1 MADLTNDIIQ
11 KIYEIYK
18 QKGYISENSVFDLI
32 IDAGLP
38 LDETDRVIDRL
49 LSMGVLIQ
57 DEPVPVQSEI
67 DDDEENDVDRTQLDY
82 EEIYSRVL
90 EIDPSLD
97 YIIDYV
103 RQVPAPRTHEISNL
117 MVQAKSG
124 NEYARNRII
133 ELMMKIAI
141 KMALNFTERYHTDL
155 GDTIQYAFE
164 GLIIAYD
171 KFEIG
176 RQDNFTT
183 YAPWWI
189 RQNIDRTIDICA
201 GIHTPV
207 HVDEQIK
214 QVSELIDSHYCDSCT
229 QHDVCPNLIKEICDK
244 VEIKEDRAYTYIMFL
259 TPSVSIE
266 ELVENEEEP
275 ADEDAFENMMEAIN
289 AAELK
294 EIVAS
299 VFETLTPKEEKII
312 KMRFGFEDGVER
324 TLEEVGREFG
334 VTRERVRQIEAKAL
348 RKLRHPSR
356 SKRLLGIGQPIRKK
370 VEEKPVVYA
379 NGKTARPETYAEK
392 KKSELEGNI
401 KRKET
406 QETITANQEGSIE
419 DVLIHSNSTYLETDT
434 INEVVSSMR
443 NQFIEEPQ
451 KNEVDDG
458 GIHDTHAVYDDE
470 AIVETEATV
479 FKKRDVE
486 IDLPPETVTQ
496 ETELGYKE
504 SIAEISNHEISAF
517 DLENDFED
525 EPKAEI
531 KIYGEIG
538 TSQEDDIIDNQEIT
552 IDYIIKL
559 LKSEDGILE
568 IIDEV
573 LSKMLIRD
581 RESIRMRL
589 GMCDYPIS
597 SIETVAQRFN
607 ISVEKV
613 IKVDKKFLQH
623 IKNYLSDIIP
633 VKEFVDEENDDI
645 EQVNCSAQ
653 MEAEDDYEYSEEKA
667 KELEVLA
674 NDCDIDAMLELADL
688 YYFNDFDEKALYWY
702 ETAAEFESA
711 DGMYSAGIMYRD
723 GQGTEQNYEKAL
735 EWFLKAAEQ
744 DHPGAINEVGV
755 YYHNQ
760 KNMRGKHTEAIKWY
774 KRAAELGEL
783 HAQCNLGWYYE
794 YGLGCEPDIYLAKK
808 YYELSAEQGFE
819 DAIRYLK
826 RINKKI

>member
-207 HVDEQIK
+207 HIDEQIK
-214 QVSELIDSHYCDSCT
+214 HVSELMDTHYCDSCT
-229 QHDVCPNLIKEICDK
+229 QHDVCPNLIAEICEK
-244 VEIKEDRAYTYIMFL
+244 VEVDEERAFTYIMFL

-275 ADEDAFENMMEAIN
+275 ADAFFFDDMLEEISQR
-289 AAELK
+289 ELK
-294 EIVAS
+294 QTLAS
-299 VFETLTPKEEKII
+299 ILSTLTEKEQKVISMRYGLDDGEEK
-312 KMRFGFEDGVER
+312 
-324 TLEEVGREFG
+324 TLEEVGSEFN
-334 VTRERVRQIEAKAL
+334 VTRERIRQIEAKVL

-356 SKRLLGIGQPIRKK
+356 SRRLKGFLDGPVRTTEEPEKK
-370 VEEKPVVYA
+370 KDEKKPQ
-379 NGKTARPETYAEK
+379 REETYAEK
-392 KKSELEGNI
+392 KKREREEASEYE
-401 KRKET
+401 E
-406 QETITANQEGSIE
+406 
-419 DVLIHSNSTYLETDT
+419 
-434 INEVVSSMR
+434 
-443 NQFIEEPQ
+443 FIEEIP
-451 KNEVDDG
+451 E
-458 GIHDTHAVYDDE
+458 
-470 AIVETEATV
+470 ETEEV
-479 FKKRDVE
+479 
-486 IDLPPETVTQ
+486 
-496 ETELGYKE
+496 
-504 SIAEISNHEISAF
+504 AEPTLA
-517 DLENDFED
+517 
-525 EPKAEI
+525 
-531 KIYGEIG
+531 G
-538 TSQEDDIIDNQEIT
+538 
-552 IDYIIKL
+552 
-559 LKSEDGILE
+559 
-568 IIDEV
+568 
-573 LSKMLIRD
+573 
-581 RESIRMRL
+581 
-589 GMCDYPIS
+589 
-597 SIETVAQRFN
+597 IET
-607 ISVEKV
+607 
-613 IKVDKKFLQH
+613 
-623 IKNYLSDIIP
+623 
-633 VKEFVDEENDDI
+633 DEE
-645 EQVNCSAQ
+645 
-653 MEAEDDYEYSEEKA
+653 YEYSEEKV
-667 KELEVLA
+667 KQLETLA

-702 ETAAEFESA
+702 ETAAEFESVE
-711 DGMYSAGIMYRD
+711 GMYSAGIMYRD

-744 DHPGAINEVGV
+744 EHPGAINEVGV

>member
-1 MADLTNDIIQ
+1 MADLTNEIIQ

-18 QKGYISENSVFDLI
+18 QKGYVSENSVFDLI
-32 IDAGLP
+32 IDAGIP

-57 DEPVPVQSEI
+57 DEPVIVQSEI

-82 EEIYSRVL
+82 EEIFSRVL

-103 RQVPAPRTHEISNL
+103 RQVPAPRTHEIANL

-124 NEYARNRII
+124 NEYARTRII

-207 HVDEQIK
+207 HIDEQIK
-214 QVSELIDSHYCDSCT
+214 HVSELMDTHYCDSCT
-229 QHDVCPNLIKEICDK
+229 QHDVCPNLIAEICEK
-244 VEIKEDRAYTYIMFL
+244 VEVDEERAFTYIMFL

-266 ELVENEEEP
+266 ELVGNEEEP
-275 ADEDAFENMMEAIN
+275 ADAFFFDDMLEEISQR
-289 AAELK
+289 ELK
-294 EIVAS
+294 QTLAS
-299 VFETLTPKEEKII
+299 ILSTLTEKEQKVISMRYGLDDGEEK
-312 KMRFGFEDGVER
+312 
-324 TLEEVGREFG
+324 TLEEVGSEFN
-334 VTRERVRQIEAKAL
+334 VTRERIRQIEAKVL

-356 SKRLLGIGQPIRKK
+356 SRRLKGFLDGPVRTTEEPEKK
-370 VEEKPVVYA
+370 KDEKKPQ
-379 NGKTARPETYAEK
+379 REETYAEK
-392 KKSELEGNI
+392 KKRERE
-401 KRKET
+401 EAA
-406 QETITANQEGSIE
+406 EYEE
-419 DVLIHSNSTYLETDT
+419 
-434 INEVVSSMR
+434 
-443 NQFIEEPQ
+443 FIEEIP
-451 KNEVDDG
+451 E
-458 GIHDTHAVYDDE
+458 
-470 AIVETEATV
+470 ETE
-479 FKKRDVE
+479 E
-486 IDLPPETVTQ
+486 VT
-496 ETELGYKE
+496 
-504 SIAEISNHEISAF
+504 
-517 DLENDFED
+517 
-525 EPKAEI
+525 EPTLA
-531 KIYGEIG
+531 G
-538 TSQEDDIIDNQEIT
+538 
-552 IDYIIKL
+552 
-559 LKSEDGILE
+559 
-568 IIDEV
+568 
-573 LSKMLIRD
+573 
-581 RESIRMRL
+581 
-589 GMCDYPIS
+589 
-597 SIETVAQRFN
+597 IET
-607 ISVEKV
+607 
-613 IKVDKKFLQH
+613 
-623 IKNYLSDIIP
+623 
-633 VKEFVDEENDDI
+633 DEE
-645 EQVNCSAQ
+645 
-653 MEAEDDYEYSEEKA
+653 YEYSEEKV
-667 KELEVLA
+667 KQLEALA

-711 DGMYSAGIMYRD
+711 EGMYSAGIMYRD

-808 YYELSAEQGFE
+808 YYELSAEQGFD
-819 DAIRYLK
+819 DAIKYLK
-826 RINKKI
+826 RLNKKI

>member
-57 DEPVPVQSEI
+57 NEPVPVQSEI

-207 HVDEQIK
+207 HIDEQIK
-214 QVSELIDSHYCDSCT
+214 HVSELMDTHYCDSCT
-229 QHDVCPNLIKEICDK
+229 QHDVCPNLIAEICEK
-244 VEIKEDRAYTYIMFL
+244 VEVDEERAFTYIMFL
-259 TPSVSIE
+259 MPSVSIE

-275 ADEDAFENMMEAIN
+275 ADAFFFDDMLEEISQR
-289 AAELK
+289 ELK
-294 EIVAS
+294 QTLAS
-299 VFETLTPKEEKII
+299 ILSTLTEKEQKVISMRYGLDDGEEK
-312 KMRFGFEDGVER
+312 
-324 TLEEVGREFG
+324 TLEEVGSEFN
-334 VTRERVRQIEAKAL
+334 VTRERIRQIEAKVL

-356 SKRLLGIGQPIRKK
+356 SRRLKGFLDGPVRTTEEPEKK
-370 VEEKPVVYA
+370 KDEKKPQ
-379 NGKTARPETYAEK
+379 REETYAEK
-392 KKSELEGNI
+392 KKRERE
-401 KRKET
+401 EAA
-406 QETITANQEGSIE
+406 EYE
-419 DVLIHSNSTYLETDT
+419 DFV
-434 INEVVSSMR
+434 
-443 NQFIEEPQ
+443 EEIP
-451 KNEVDDG
+451 E
-458 GIHDTHAVYDDE
+458 
-470 AIVETEATV
+470 ETEEVTEPTFAGI
-479 FKKRDVE
+479 E
-486 IDLPPETVTQ
+486 ID
-496 ETELGYKE
+496 
-504 SIAEISNHEISAF
+504 
-517 DLENDFED
+517 
-525 EPKAEI
+525 
-531 KIYGEIG
+531 
-538 TSQEDDIIDNQEIT
+538 
-552 IDYIIKL
+552 
-559 LKSEDGILE
+559 
-568 IIDEV
+568 
-573 LSKMLIRD
+573 
-581 RESIRMRL
+581 
-589 GMCDYPIS
+589 
-597 SIETVAQRFN
+597 
-607 ISVEKV
+607 
-613 IKVDKKFLQH
+613 
-623 IKNYLSDIIP
+623 
-633 VKEFVDEENDDI
+633 EE
-645 EQVNCSAQ
+645 
-653 MEAEDDYEYSEEKA
+653 YEYSEEKV
-667 KELEVLA
+667 KQLEALA

-711 DGMYSAGIMYRD
+711 EGMYSAGIMYRD

-819 DAIRYLK
+819 DAIKYLK

>member
-207 HVDEQIK
+207 HIDEQIK
-214 QVSELIDSHYCDSCT
+214 HVSELMDTHYCDSCT
-229 QHDVCPNLIKEICDK
+229 QHDVCPNLIAEICEK
-244 VEIKEDRAYTYIMFL
+244 VEVDEERAFTYIMFL

-275 ADEDAFENMMEAIN
+275 ADAFFFDDMLEEISQR
-289 AAELK
+289 ELK
-294 EIVAS
+294 QTLAS
-299 VFETLTPKEEKII
+299 ILSTLTEKEQKVISMRYGLDDGEEK
-312 KMRFGFEDGVER
+312 
-324 TLEEVGREFG
+324 TLEEVGSEFN
-334 VTRERVRQIEAKAL
+334 VTRERIRQIEAKVL

-356 SKRLLGIGQPIRKK
+356 SRRL
-370 VEEKPVVYA
+370 
-379 NGKTARPETYAEK
+379 
-392 KKSELEGNI
+392 S
-401 KRKET
+401 
-406 QETITANQEGSIE
+406 
-419 DVLIHSNSTYLETDT
+419 
-434 INEVVSSMR
+434 
-443 NQFIEEPQ
+443 
-451 KNEVDDG
+451 
-458 GIHDTHAVYDDE
+458 
-470 AIVETEATV
+470 
-479 FKKRDVE
+479 
-486 IDLPPETVTQ
+486 
-496 ETELGYKE
+496 
-504 SIAEISNHEISAF
+504 
-517 DLENDFED
+517 
-525 EPKAEI
+525 
-531 KIYGEIG
+531 
-538 TSQEDDIIDNQEIT
+538 
-552 IDYIIKL
+552 
-559 LKSEDGILE
+559 
-568 IIDEV
+568 
-573 LSKMLIRD
+573 
-581 RESIRMRL
+581 
-589 GMCDYPIS
+589 
-597 SIETVAQRFN
+597 
-607 ISVEKV
+607 
-613 IKVDKKFLQH
+613 
-623 IKNYLSDIIP
+623 
-633 VKEFVDEENDDI
+633 
-645 EQVNCSAQ
+645 
-653 MEAEDDYEYSEEKA
+653 
-667 KELEVLA
+667 
-674 NDCDIDAMLELADL
+674 
-688 YYFNDFDEKALYWY
+688 
-702 ETAAEFESA
+702 
-711 DGMYSAGIMYRD
+711 
-723 GQGTEQNYEKAL
+723 
-735 EWFLKAAEQ
+735 
-744 DHPGAINEVGV
+744 
-755 YYHNQ
+755 
-760 KNMRGKHTEAIKWY
+760 
-774 KRAAELGEL
+774 
-783 HAQCNLGWYYE
+783 
-794 YGLGCEPDIYLAKK
+794 
-808 YYELSAEQGFE
+808 
-819 DAIRYLK
+819 
-826 RINKKI
+826 

>member
-207 HVDEQIK
+207 HIDEQIK
-214 QVSELIDSHYCDSCT
+214 HVSELMDTHYCDSCT
-229 QHDVCPNLIKEICDK
+229 QHDVCPNLIAEICEK
-244 VEIKEDRAYTYIMFL
+244 VEVDEERAFTYIMFL

-275 ADEDAFENMMEAIN
+275 ADAFFFDDMLEEISQR
-289 AAELK
+289 ELK
-294 EIVAS
+294 QTLAS
-299 VFETLTPKEEKII
+299 ILSTLTEKEQKVISMRYGLDDGEEK
-312 KMRFGFEDGVER
+312 
-324 TLEEVGREFG
+324 TLEEVGSEFN
-334 VTRERVRQIEAKAL
+334 VTRERIRQIEAKVL

-356 SKRLLGIGQPIRKK
+356 SRRLKGFLDGPVRTTEEPEKK
-370 VEEKPVVYA
+370 KDEKKPQ
-379 NGKTARPETYAEK
+379 REETYAEK
-392 KKSELEGNI
+392 KKRE
-401 KRKET
+401 
-406 QETITANQEGSIE
+406 QEEAAEYEEFIE
-419 DVLIHSNSTYLETDT
+419 DIPEETEEVAEPTLAGSETD
-434 INEVVSSMR
+434 
-443 NQFIEEPQ
+443 EE
-451 KNEVDDG
+451 
-458 GIHDTHAVYDDE
+458 
-470 AIVETEATV
+470 
-479 FKKRDVE
+479 
-486 IDLPPETVTQ
+486 
-496 ETELGYKE
+496 
-504 SIAEISNHEISAF
+504 
-517 DLENDFED
+517 
-525 EPKAEI
+525 
-531 KIYGEIG
+531 
-538 TSQEDDIIDNQEIT
+538 
-552 IDYIIKL
+552 
-559 LKSEDGILE
+559 
-568 IIDEV
+568 
-573 LSKMLIRD
+573 
-581 RESIRMRL
+581 
-589 GMCDYPIS
+589 
-597 SIETVAQRFN
+597 
-607 ISVEKV
+607 
-613 IKVDKKFLQH
+613 
-623 IKNYLSDIIP
+623 
-633 VKEFVDEENDDI
+633 
-645 EQVNCSAQ
+645 
-653 MEAEDDYEYSEEKA
+653 YEYSEEKV
-667 KELEVLA
+667 KQLEALA

-688 YYFNDFDEKALYWY
+688 YYFNDLDEKALYWY
-702 ETAAEFESA
+702 ETAGEFESA

-826 RINKKI
+826 RLNKKL

>member
-207 HVDEQIK
+207 HIDEQIK
-214 QVSELIDSHYCDSCT
+214 HVSELMDNHYCDSCT
-229 QHDVCPNLIKEICDK
+229 QHDVCPNLIAEICEK
-244 VEIKEDRAYTYIMFL
+244 VEVDEERAFIYIMFL

-275 ADEDAFENMMEAIN
+275 ADAFFFDDMLEEISQR
-289 AAELK
+289 ELK
-294 EIVAS
+294 QTLAS
-299 VFETLTPKEEKII
+299 ILSTLTEKEQKVISMRYGLDDGEEK
-312 KMRFGFEDGVER
+312 
-324 TLEEVGREFG
+324 TLEEVGSEFN
-334 VTRERVRQIEAKAL
+334 VTRERIRQIEAKVL

-356 SKRLLGIGQPIRKK
+356 SRRLKGFLDGPVRTTEEPEKK
-370 VEEKPVVYA
+370 KDENKPQ
-379 NGKTARPETYAEK
+379 REETYAEK
-392 KKSELEGNI
+392 KKRE
-401 KRKET
+401 
-406 QETITANQEGSIE
+406 QEEAVIE
-419 DVLIHSNSTYLETDT
+419 DIPEEKEEVTEPTLAGIETD
-434 INEVVSSMR
+434 
-443 NQFIEEPQ
+443 EE
-451 KNEVDDG
+451 
-458 GIHDTHAVYDDE
+458 
-470 AIVETEATV
+470 
-479 FKKRDVE
+479 
-486 IDLPPETVTQ
+486 
-496 ETELGYKE
+496 
-504 SIAEISNHEISAF
+504 
-517 DLENDFED
+517 
-525 EPKAEI
+525 
-531 KIYGEIG
+531 
-538 TSQEDDIIDNQEIT
+538 
-552 IDYIIKL
+552 
-559 LKSEDGILE
+559 
-568 IIDEV
+568 
-573 LSKMLIRD
+573 
-581 RESIRMRL
+581 
-589 GMCDYPIS
+589 
-597 SIETVAQRFN
+597 
-607 ISVEKV
+607 
-613 IKVDKKFLQH
+613 
-623 IKNYLSDIIP
+623 
-633 VKEFVDEENDDI
+633 
-645 EQVNCSAQ
+645 
-653 MEAEDDYEYSEEKA
+653 YEYSEEKV
-667 KELEVLA
+667 KQLEALA

-702 ETAAEFESA
+702 ETAGEFESA
-711 DGMYSAGIMYRD
+711 EGMYNAGIMYRD

-760 KNMRGKHTEAIKWY
+760 NNMRGKHTEAIKWY

>member
-207 HVDEQIK
+207 HIDEQIK
-214 QVSELIDSHYCDSCT
+214 HVSELMDTHYCDSCT
-229 QHDVCPNLIKEICDK
+229 QHDVCPNLIAEICEK
-244 VEIKEDRAYTYIMFL
+244 VEVDEERAFIYIMFL

-275 ADEDAFENMMEAIN
+275 ADAFFFDDMLEEISQR
-289 AAELK
+289 ELK
-294 EIVAS
+294 QTLAS
-299 VFETLTPKEEKII
+299 ILSTLTEKEQKVISMRYGLDDGEEK
-312 KMRFGFEDGVER
+312 
-324 TLEEVGREFG
+324 TLEEVGSEFN
-334 VTRERVRQIEAKAL
+334 VTRERIRQIEAKVL

-356 SKRLLGIGQPIRKK
+356 SRRLKGFLDGPVRTTEEPEKK
-370 VEEKPVVYA
+370 KDENKPQ
-379 NGKTARPETYAEK
+379 REETYAEK
-392 KKSELEGNI
+392 KKRE
-401 KRKET
+401 
-406 QETITANQEGSIE
+406 QEE
-419 DVLIHSNSTYLETDT
+419 
-434 INEVVSSMR
+434 
-443 NQFIEEPQ
+443 
-451 KNEVDDG
+451 
-458 GIHDTHAVYDDE
+458 
-470 AIVETEATV
+470 
-479 FKKRDVE
+479 
-486 IDLPPETVTQ
+486 
-496 ETELGYKE
+496 
-504 SIAEISNHEISAF
+504 
-517 DLENDFED
+517 
-525 EPKAEI
+525 
-531 KIYGEIG
+531 
-538 TSQEDDIIDNQEIT
+538 
-552 IDYIIKL
+552 
-559 LKSEDGILE
+559 
-568 IIDEV
+568 
-573 LSKMLIRD
+573 
-581 RESIRMRL
+581 
-589 GMCDYPIS
+589 
-597 SIETVAQRFN
+597 
-607 ISVEKV
+607 
-613 IKVDKKFLQH
+613 
-623 IKNYLSDIIP
+623 
-633 VKEFVDEENDDI
+633 
-645 EQVNCSAQ
+645 
-653 MEAEDDYEYSEEKA
+653 
-667 KELEVLA
+667 
-674 NDCDIDAMLELADL
+674 
-688 YYFNDFDEKALYWY
+688 
-702 ETAAEFESA
+702 AAE
-711 DGMYSAGIMYRD
+711 
-723 GQGTEQNYEKAL
+723 
-735 EWFLKAAEQ
+735 
-744 DHPGAINEVGV
+744 
-755 YYHNQ
+755 
-760 KNMRGKHTEAIKWY
+760 
-774 KRAAELGEL
+774 
-783 HAQCNLGWYYE
+783 
-794 YGLGCEPDIYLAKK
+794 
-808 YYELSAEQGFE
+808 
-819 DAIRYLK
+819 
-826 RINKKI
+826 

>member
-207 HVDEQIK
+207 HIDEQIK
-214 QVSELIDSHYCDSCT
+214 HVSELMDTHYCDSCT
-229 QHDVCPNLIKEICDK
+229 QHDVCPNLIAEICEK
-244 VEIKEDRAYTYIMFL
+244 VEVDEERAFTYIMFL

-275 ADEDAFENMMEAIN
+275 ADAFFFDDMLEEISQR
-289 AAELK
+289 ELK
-294 EIVAS
+294 QTLAS
-299 VFETLTPKEEKII
+299 ILSTLTEKEQKVISMRYGLDDGEEK
-312 KMRFGFEDGVER
+312 
-324 TLEEVGREFG
+324 TLEEVGSEFN
-334 VTRERVRQIEAKAL
+334 VTRERIRQIEAKVL

-356 SKRLLGIGQPIRKK
+356 SRRLKGFLDGPVRTTEEPEKK
-370 VEEKPVVYA
+370 KDEKKPQ
-379 NGKTARPETYAEK
+379 REETYAEK
-392 KKSELEGNI
+392 KKREREEASEYE
-401 KRKET
+401 E
-406 QETITANQEGSIE
+406 
-419 DVLIHSNSTYLETDT
+419 
-434 INEVVSSMR
+434 
-443 NQFIEEPQ
+443 FIEEIP
-451 KNEVDDG
+451 E
-458 GIHDTHAVYDDE
+458 
-470 AIVETEATV
+470 ETEEV
-479 FKKRDVE
+479 
-486 IDLPPETVTQ
+486 
-496 ETELGYKE
+496 
-504 SIAEISNHEISAF
+504 AEPTLA
-517 DLENDFED
+517 
-525 EPKAEI
+525 
-531 KIYGEIG
+531 G
-538 TSQEDDIIDNQEIT
+538 
-552 IDYIIKL
+552 
-559 LKSEDGILE
+559 
-568 IIDEV
+568 
-573 LSKMLIRD
+573 
-581 RESIRMRL
+581 
-589 GMCDYPIS
+589 
-597 SIETVAQRFN
+597 IET
-607 ISVEKV
+607 
-613 IKVDKKFLQH
+613 
-623 IKNYLSDIIP
+623 
-633 VKEFVDEENDDI
+633 DEE
-645 EQVNCSAQ
+645 
-653 MEAEDDYEYSEEKA
+653 YEYSEEKV
-667 KELEVLA
+667 KQLETLA

-711 DGMYSAGIMYRD
+711 EGMYSVGIMYRD

-735 EWFLKAAEQ
+735 EWFLKATEQ
-744 DHPGAINEVGV
+744 EHPGAINEVGV

-819 DAIRYLK
+819 DAIKYLK
-826 RINKKI
+826 RINKKL

>member
-1 MADLTNDIIQ
+1 MLDLTNDIIQ

-18 QKGYISENSVFDLI
+18 QKGYVSENSVFDFI
-32 IDAGLP
+32 IDAGIP

-103 RQVPAPRTHEISNL
+103 RQVPAPRTHEIANL

-214 QVSELIDSHYCDSCT
+214 QVSELLDTHYCDSCT
-229 QHDVCPNLIKEICDK
+229 QHDVCPNLIKEICEK

-275 ADEDAFENMMEAIN
+275 VDEDAFENMMEAIN

-312 KMRFGFEDGVER
+312 KMRFGFDDGVER

-356 SKRLLGIGQPIRKK
+356 SKRLLGIGKPIRKR

-392 KKSELEGNI
+392 KKREQELLEENNMVENVGPVIEEDVDEYVAQVNEEVVD
-401 KRKET
+401 KEVIST
-406 QETITANQEGSIE
+406 VEFEEKPSYENSPRVLMHDASIE
-419 DVLIHSNSTYLETDT
+419 QI
-434 INEVVSSMR
+434 
-443 NQFIEEPQ
+443 
-451 KNEVDDG
+451 
-458 GIHDTHAVYDDE
+458 
-470 AIVETEATV
+470 
-479 FKKRDVE
+479 
-486 IDLPPETVTQ
+486 Q
-496 ETELGYKE
+496 E
-504 SIAEISNHEISAF
+504 
-517 DLENDFED
+517 
-525 EPKAEI
+525 
-531 KIYGEIG
+531 
-538 TSQEDDIIDNQEIT
+538 
-552 IDYIIKL
+552 L
-559 LKSEDGILE
+559 LKSND
-568 IIDEV
+568 V
-573 LSKMLIRD
+573 LSSMIEDSLSTLMIRE
-581 RESIRMRL
+581 REVVRMRL
-589 GMCDYPIS
+589 GLAGYQVCSVLEVAQKFNVCDARIRQYEAKFLRHFRRYLKNKQSIYELDDNDESVDLHQNQVPNSFEEEEETIEPTS
-597 SIETVAQRFN
+597 TGIET
-607 ISVEKV
+607 
-613 IKVDKKFLQH
+613 
-623 IKNYLSDIIP
+623 
-633 VKEFVDEENDDI
+633 DEE
-645 EQVNCSAQ
+645 
-653 MEAEDDYEYSEEKA
+653 YEYSEEKA
-667 KELEVLA
+667 KQLEALA

-794 YGLGCEPDIYLAKK
+794 YGLGCEPDVYLAKK

>member
-57 DEPVPVQSEI
+57 DEPVSVQSEI

-207 HVDEQIK
+207 HIDEQIK
-214 QVSELIDSHYCDSCT
+214 HVSELMDTHYCDSCT
-229 QHDVCPNLIKEICDK
+229 QHDVCPNLIAEICEK
-244 VEIKEDRAYTYIMFL
+244 VEVDEERAVTYIMFL

-275 ADEDAFENMMEAIN
+275 ADAFFFDDMLEEISQR
-289 AAELK
+289 ELK
-294 EIVAS
+294 QTLAS
-299 VFETLTPKEEKII
+299 ILSTLTEKEQKVISMRYGLDDGEEK
-312 KMRFGFEDGVER
+312 
-324 TLEEVGREFG
+324 TLEEVGSEFN
-334 VTRERVRQIEAKAL
+334 VTRERIRQIEAKVL

-356 SKRLLGIGQPIRKK
+356 SRRLKGFLDGPVRTTEEPEKK
-370 VEEKPVVYA
+370 KDENKPQ
-379 NGKTARPETYAEK
+379 REETYAEK
-392 KKSELEGNI
+392 KKRERE
-401 KRKET
+401 EAA
-406 QETITANQEGSIE
+406 EYEE
-419 DVLIHSNSTYLETDT
+419 
-434 INEVVSSMR
+434 
-443 NQFIEEPQ
+443 FIEEIP
-451 KNEVDDG
+451 E
-458 GIHDTHAVYDDE
+458 
-470 AIVETEATV
+470 ETE
-479 FKKRDVE
+479 E
-486 IDLPPETVTQ
+486 VT
-496 ETELGYKE
+496 
-504 SIAEISNHEISAF
+504 
-517 DLENDFED
+517 
-525 EPKAEI
+525 EPTLA
-531 KIYGEIG
+531 G
-538 TSQEDDIIDNQEIT
+538 
-552 IDYIIKL
+552 
-559 LKSEDGILE
+559 
-568 IIDEV
+568 
-573 LSKMLIRD
+573 
-581 RESIRMRL
+581 
-589 GMCDYPIS
+589 
-597 SIETVAQRFN
+597 IET
-607 ISVEKV
+607 
-613 IKVDKKFLQH
+613 
-623 IKNYLSDIIP
+623 
-633 VKEFVDEENDDI
+633 DEE
-645 EQVNCSAQ
+645 
-653 MEAEDDYEYSEEKA
+653 YEYSEEKV
-667 KELEVLA
+667 KQLEALA

-711 DGMYSAGIMYRD
+711 EGMYSAGIMYRD

-819 DAIRYLK
+819 DAIKYLK

>member
-18 QKGYISENSVFDLI
+18 QKGYVSENSVFDFI
-32 IDAGLP
+32 IDAGIP

-57 DEPVPVQSEI
+57 DEPVPIQSEI

-103 RQVPAPRTHEISNL
+103 RQVPAPRTHEIANL

-164 GLIIAYD
+164 GLIIGYE

-201 GIHTPV
+201 GVHTPV
-207 HVDEQIK
+207 HIDDQLK
-214 QVSELIDSHYCDSCT
+214 QVSDIKDNHYCDSCLKS
-229 QHDVCPNLIKEICDK
+229 DLCPNLLQEICQK
-244 VEIKEDRAYTYIMFL
+244 TEMKEERAKMLLLLLLPY
-259 TPSVSIE
+259 VSLE
-266 ELVENEEEP
+266 EMAETESEP
-275 ADEDAFENMMEAIN
+275 ADVDAYEDMLEAIN
-289 AAELK
+289 IAELK
-294 EIVAS
+294 ES
-299 VFETLTPKEEKII
+299 VKRVLGMLTEKEAKII
-312 KMRFGFEDGVER
+312 KMRFGFYDGVER
-324 TLEEVGREFG
+324 TLEEVGKEFG
-334 VTRERVRQIEAKAL
+334 VTRERVRQIEAKAI

-356 SKRLLGIGQPIRKK
+356 AKQLLGIGKPSQKK
-370 VEEKPVVYA
+370 VEDKPVEVYS
-379 NGKTARPETYAEK
+379 NGKIARPETYAEK
-392 KKSELEGNI
+392 KKNERVDNSPMLDEKVYDTFESTDITENEEFLNKDVYNETETYQTESIIDDSSITNKPDDVVEEILVSKIADFDEG
-401 KRKET
+401 
-406 QETITANQEGSIE
+406 
-419 DVLIHSNSTYLETDT
+419 
-434 INEVVSSMR
+434 
-443 NQFIEEPQ
+443 IEEQ
-451 KNEVDDG
+451 KIEVLDSN
-458 GIHDTHAVYDDE
+458 
-470 AIVETEATV
+470 IVKDKNPIIE
-479 FKKRDVE
+479 
-486 IDLPPETVTQ
+486 
-496 ETELGYKE
+496 ELNVDKD
-504 SIAEISNHEISAF
+504 EISNVEIQN
-517 DLENDFED
+517 ENQD
-525 EPKAEI
+525 
-531 KIYGEIG
+531 
-538 TSQEDDIIDNQEIT
+538 IT
-552 IDYIIKL
+552 IDYIIRL
-559 LKSEDGILE
+559 LKVDDGLSR

-573 LSKMLIRD
+573 LSKMMIRD

-589 GMCDYPIS
+589 GLYDYPIC
-597 SIETVAQRFN
+597 SIEAVAKRFN
-607 ISVEKV
+607 ISEEKV
-613 IKVDKKFLQH
+613 IKVDKRFLQYMEKH
-623 IKNYLSDIIP
+623 LESTVLETKCEEEIDEIKPIDCSTYLES
-633 VKEFVDEENDDI
+633 DEE
-645 EQVNCSAQ
+645 
-653 MEAEDDYEYSEEKA
+653 YEYSEEKA
-667 KELEVLA
+667 KQLETLA

-702 ETAAEFESA
+702 EMASAFESA

-723 GQGTEQNYEKAL
+723 GQGTDQNYEKAL

-819 DAIRYLK
+819 DAIKYLK

>member
-207 HVDEQIK
+207 HIDEQIK
-214 QVSELIDSHYCDSCT
+214 HVSELMDTHYCDSCT
-229 QHDVCPNLIKEICDK
+229 QHDVCPNLIAEICEK
-244 VEIKEDRAYTYIMFL
+244 VEVDEERAFTYIMFL

-275 ADEDAFENMMEAIN
+275 ADAFFFDDMLEEISQR
-289 AAELK
+289 ELK
-294 EIVAS
+294 QTLAS
-299 VFETLTPKEEKII
+299 ILSTLTEKEQKVISMRYGLDDGEEK
-312 KMRFGFEDGVER
+312 
-324 TLEEVGREFG
+324 TLEEVGSEFN
-334 VTRERVRQIEAKAL
+334 VTRERIRQIEAKVL

-356 SKRLLGIGQPIRKK
+356 SRRLKGFLDGPVRTTEEPEKK
-370 VEEKPVVYA
+370 KDENKPQ
-379 NGKTARPETYAEK
+379 REETYAEK
-392 KKSELEGNI
+392 KKRAREEAA
-401 KRKET
+401 EY
-406 QETITANQEGSIE
+406 EE
-419 DVLIHSNSTYLETDT
+419 
-434 INEVVSSMR
+434 
-443 NQFIEEPQ
+443 FIEEIP
-451 KNEVDDG
+451 E
-458 GIHDTHAVYDDE
+458 
-470 AIVETEATV
+470 ETE
-479 FKKRDVE
+479 E
-486 IDLPPETVTQ
+486 VTEPTLAGI
-496 ETELGYKE
+496 ETE
-504 SIAEISNHEISAF
+504 
-517 DLENDFED
+517 
-525 EPKAEI
+525 
-531 KIYGEIG
+531 
-538 TSQEDDIIDNQEIT
+538 
-552 IDYIIKL
+552 
-559 LKSEDGILE
+559 
-568 IIDEV
+568 
-573 LSKMLIRD
+573 
-581 RESIRMRL
+581 
-589 GMCDYPIS
+589 
-597 SIETVAQRFN
+597 
-607 ISVEKV
+607 
-613 IKVDKKFLQH
+613 
-623 IKNYLSDIIP
+623 
-633 VKEFVDEENDDI
+633 EE
-645 EQVNCSAQ
+645 
-653 MEAEDDYEYSEEKA
+653 YEYSEEKV
-667 KELEVLA
+667 KQLEALA

-711 DGMYSAGIMYRD
+711 EGMYSAGIMYRD